1 MAEMYEPKEP
11 DDSEEETFGGQRLAE
26 RHPRLLHSLRS
37 LPECVTWAPLLLLL
51 LLFVSLG
58 FFTLQLTTLV
68 QVSRI
73 RCLQRD
79 SGDRENNSL
88 DKWLDTRFRSLTEVA
103 QKQMQSN
110 LEEILQ
116 HLTRMN
122 ATLAGLCHP
131 CPQNWEFFDGSCY
144 FFSWTQSDWR
154 SAVSA
159 CLLIG
164 AHLVIIESTEE
175 EKFLNFWYARNNKPT
190 WIGLSDHHNEG
201 SWRWVDDSPVQLS
214 FWKKGEPNN
223 HGDED
228 CVELHNDGWNDGR
241 CVTENPWICEKPS
254 APCPDLGELLPPPSR
269 PAPPPPAPH

>member
-37 LPECVTWAPLLLLL
+37 LP
-51 LLFVSLG
+51 
-58 FFTLQLTTLV
+58 
-68 QVSRI
+68 VSRI

-88 DKWLDTRFRSLTEVA
+88 DKWLDTKFRSLT
-103 QKQMQSN
+103 
-110 LEEILQ
+110 
-116 HLTRMN
+116 
-122 ATLAGLCHP
+122 GLCHP

-254 APCPDLGELLPPPSR
+254 APCPELGELLPPLSR

>member
-1 MAEMYEPKEP
+1 MAEMYEHKEP

-26 RHPRLLHSLRS
+26 RRPRLLHSLRS
-37 LPECVTWAPLLLLL
+37 LPECLTWAPLLLLL

-68 QVSRI
+68 QA
-73 RCLQRD
+73 
-79 SGDRENNSL
+79 
-88 DKWLDTRFRSLTEVA
+88 EVA

-116 HLTRMN
+116 RLTRMN

-131 CPQNWEFFDGSCY
+131 CPQNWEFFGGSCY

-159 CLLIG
+159 CLLTG
-164 AHLVIIESTEE
+164 AHLVIINSTEE

-190 WIGLSDHHNEG
+190 WIGLSDHHSEG

-254 APCPDLGELLPPPSR
+254 APCPDL
-269 PAPPPPAPH
+269 